1 MSVHTIQL
9 KIPIERV
16 GSLIGPEGRVKRTI
30 EKKLSLEI
38 RIDGRTGDVTLTSSG
53 SDPSLLFRARDI
65 ILAIGRG
72 FSPEKAFKLLNED
85 LNIYVID
92 LREIFGN
99 PSDIQRV
106 KSRIIG
112 KNGKTRRILEEETVT
127 SVSIYGHTVSIIGDV
142 EHLEVAREAI
152 EMLIRG
158 ALHSSVYKYLDRK
171 RSDLKT
177 IEMELWKSTPDVLN
191 KGRKNHV

>member
-16 GSLIGPEGRVKRTI
+16 GSLIGPEGRIKRAV
-30 EKKLSLEI
+30 EKKLDLEI

-53 SDPSLLFRARDI
+53 PDPSLLFRARDI

-85 LNIYVID
+85 LNICVID

-112 KNGKTRRILEEETVT
+112 NNGKTRRILEEETVT
-127 SVSIYGHTVSIIGDV
+127 SISIYGHTVSIIGDV